1 MSRRDGLMNCPLDF
15 DILLACALGELGAS
29 EAEEVRRHTASCPR
43 CARAA
48 SEIETLSGAL
58 DSLPRMAPG
67 GGVWIGVREAVEA
80 LRRKPVARPAWM
92 RAIFR
97 PYALAGAAA
106 ALVLG
111 LAILRLTGGGPEAR
125 REPELAVEEM
135 GGTFA
140 RRSGTPGNTGKALAS
155 YLHDARAIAAETL
168 RCAGAGDEACWRG
181 VKARV
186 EGGEMLS
193 RGERLASPGREDLT
207 SGQKALVGDSARLVR
222 TLSEWP
228 ASRLA
233 AEGRTLAREIARAD
247 LTARLEKEGA
257 R

>member
-1 MSRRDGLMNCPLDF
+1 MNCPLDF

-48 SEIETLSGAL
+48 GEIEALSCAL
-58 DSLPRMAPG
+58 AAIPRVAPG
-67 GGVWIGVREAVEA
+67 GGVWIGVQEAVEE
-80 LRRKPVARPAWM
+80 LRRKPVACPAWM
-92 RAIFR
+92 RVLFR

-111 LAILRLTGGGPEAR
+111 LVILRLTGGGPEAR
-125 REPELAVEEM
+125 REPGLAVKEM
-135 GGTFA
+135 VGTFA
-140 RRSGTPGNTGKALAS
+140 RRPATGKALAS
-155 YLHDARAIAAETL
+155 YLHDAREIAAETL
-168 RCAGAGDEACWRG
+168 RCAASGDEACWRG

-186 EGGEMLS
+186 KGGEMLS
-193 RGERLASPGREDLT
+193 RGERLASPGRGDLT
-207 SGQKALVGDSARLVR
+207 AGQKALVGDSARLVR
-222 TLSEWP
+222 ALSEWP
-228 ASRLA
+228 PSRLV